1 MMPLDTL
8 RQVALDKSKK
18 QPKQIDHLTEEAPI
32 LDLTP
37 FTAATHDMWH
47 AAEQLISADAMGF
60 VSFDAPLPSVSS
72 DTALIKFDLAKMGGM
87 IEVAEDKARQ
97 YGGHT
102 KYFADKTAPVLKATG
117 SSTERVIVYNN
128 LRQYALDQFLS
139 GKTTR
144 TVYSAGGSANA
155 NYSIIAVR
163 FEEGVCSGLYNPKG
177 FGNGVMFDT
186 EAINGGNL
194 YKINAAGQL
203 GYGVRL
209 KTDLGFMITGVR
221 NVGAIVNIDP
231 TGNKL
236 PTAMQ
241 IDDLLAD
248 IRATDSGRTMLL
260 MHSRMKGALCRAF
273 KDSRVQMRPAD
284 KIINRDL
291 EGWGGVPFVSSYNL
305 YEGSEANQAL
315 A

>member
-1 MMPLDTL
+1 MALDTL
-8 RQVALDKSKK
+8 RTVALDKSKK

-37 FTAATHDMWH
+37 FVSATHDLWH
-47 AAEQLISADAMGF
+47 VAEQLVSADAMSF
-60 VSFDAPLPSVSS
+60 VSFDQPLPSLSS

-102 KYFADKTAPVLKATG
+102 KYFADKLAPVLKMTG
-117 SSTERVIVYNN
+117 MNTERVIVYNN
-128 LRQYALDQFLS
+128 LRQYALDQFLA
-139 GKTTR
+139 GKTTK

-155 NYSIIAVR
+155 NYSIVAVR

-177 FGNGVMFDT
+177 FGNGVLFDT
-186 EAINGGNL
+186 EPLNGGSL
-194 YKINAAGQL
+194 YKINAQGQT

-209 KTDLGFMITGVR
+209 KTDLGFMLTGVR

-231 TGNKL
+231 ANNKL

-241 IDDLLAD
+241 MDDLLAD
-248 IRATDSGRTMLL
+248 IRATDSGRTMLF
-260 MHSRMKGALCRAF
+260 MHTRLKGAMCRTF
-273 KDSRVQMRPAD
+273 KDDRVQMRPAD
-284 KIINRDL
+284 KAIDRMI
-291 EGWGGVPFVSSYNL
+291 ESWGGVPIVTSYNM
-305 YEGSEANQAL
+305 YDGTEANQAL